1 MLMAS
6 SSQPVNQLPDYKT
19 RWELL
24 ERVAAS
30 PQLRRAAR
38 MQELL
43 FYIAKRSLS
52 DQSETLHEQQI
63 GVDVFRRREGYDT
76 SADNIVRTNV
86 SDLRKRIEA
95 YFDLEGS
102 SETLIL
108 EIPRGSYIP
117 VFRSR
122 PAEPV
127 AAELP
132 PAAITIAAPS
142 ADVQKPSELLRLHRF
157 TRAALVAQT
166 VICVALAL
174 ACVYFW
180 SEYRVLHRSL
190 FAWQYEPSVAEF
202 WNHIFNA
209 SADTDVVLADASLG
223 LLQDI
228 NKDSFSFDD
237 YLNRTYI
244 SETQARNMTPEMHAV
259 VSRIVRWNMGSQDEF
274 KLANRILKLDPLG
287 KRMHLYNARDYM
299 PDLSNRDNVILIGGR
314 LSNPWDELF
323 DQRMN
328 FTIRF
333 DNDESSMV
341 VNRNPVAGEQASYAQ
356 MNSLQYCVIG
366 YLPNP
371 NHNGVVL
378 LIEGTGAEATEA
390 AGNFLLSES
399 QLSNL
404 KKTFKADK
412 FPYFEVL
419 LKVTSVE
426 GTPLTA
432 TVEAYRTYP
441 TLH

>member
-1 MLMAS
+1 
-6 SSQPVNQLPDYKT
+6 
-19 RWELL
+19 
-24 ERVAAS
+24 
-30 PQLRRAAR
+30 LR
-38 MQELL
+38 
-43 FYIAKRSLS
+43 
-52 DQSETLHEQQI
+52 
-63 GVDVFRRREGYDT
+63 
-76 SADNIVRTNV
+76 
-86 SDLRKRIEA
+86 
-95 YFDLEGS
+95 
-102 SETLIL
+102 
-108 EIPRGSYIP
+108 
-117 VFRSR
+117 
-122 PAEPV
+122 
-127 AAELP
+127 
-132 PAAITIAAPS
+132 
-142 ADVQKPSELLRLHRF
+142 RF
-157 TRAALVAQT
+157 TRAALVAET

-180 SEYRVLHRSL
+180 SEYRSLYRSL

-228 NKDSFSFDD
+228 NKESFPFDD
-237 YLNRTYI
+237 YLNRTYV

-287 KRMHLYNARDYM
+287 KRIHLYNARDYM

-333 DNDESSMV
+333 DNDESSVV
-341 VNRNPVAGEQASYAQ
+341 VNRNPVAGEQARYAQ

-404 KKTFKADK
+404 KKTFKADR